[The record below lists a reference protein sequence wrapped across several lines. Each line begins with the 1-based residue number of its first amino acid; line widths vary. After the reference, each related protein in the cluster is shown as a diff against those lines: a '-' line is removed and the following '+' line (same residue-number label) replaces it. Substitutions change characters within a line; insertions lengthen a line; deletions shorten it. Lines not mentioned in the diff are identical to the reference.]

1 MKTRTRTW
9 IGALLIGLTL
19 GLVLGVAARADDA
32 NKPPAAPEPKKHG
45 AMIKIETGSDE
56 KLPPE
61 VLEKLSPEQIF
72 DLEMA
77 KRSHPE
83 IPGQAPLIVAIVFGC
98 PVAIVAVILVYRH
111 RRNAMLHKTLAAMID
126 KGVPIPPELL
136 QPQPQRRPSDL
147 RRGLLLVGI
156 GIGLII
162 FFVGQRDHD
171 WGLGFIPLLM
181 GAGYLIAWKL
191 EQRKQNG

>member
-1 MKTRTRTW
+1 MKTRTLTW

-19 GLVLGVAARADDA
+19 GLVLAVAARADDT
-32 NKPPAAPEPKKHG
+32 NKPPAAPEPKKHI
-45 AMIKIETGSDE
+45 AISWLDDRDE
-56 KLPPE
+56 KLSPE

-77 KRSHPE
+77 KRGREENPALPVV
-83 IPGQAPLIVAIVFGC
+83 ITAIVFAC

-111 RRNAMLHKTLAAMID
+111 RRNAMLHKTLAAMIE

-136 QPQPQRRPSDL
+136 QPQPQRPPSDL
-147 RRGLLLVGI
+147 RRGLLLIGI

-162 FFVGQRDHD
+162 FFIGQRDND